1 MDSMLKNERH
11 SRILQQLQ
19 TIGSVYV
26 SALAQT
32 FQVDAVTIR
41 RDLAELERI
50 GLLHRVHGGA
60 VRRAGTA
67 AERDSPAQPT
77 HIQDRH
83 IERRIAEA
91 AARFIPDHSVVFL
104 GPGVLTCAI
113 TSFLSKHTHLT
124 IITNALDIAW
134 HVAQQNRLARPA
146 AHTLHLIGGQVA
158 PDYGLYGENDAL
170 RRVRTDMVIFEA
182 GGLDAERGL
191 THDDRD
197 GADTTRALL
206 NLSSQVVA
214 LVAPQRVGRAGAIF
228 VAPASEVDV
237 LISGHEAPTPA
248 LWDLS
253 ELGVRIILT

>member
-1 MDSMLKNERH
+1 MLRSERLN
-11 SRILQQLQ
+11 RIVQQLH

-26 SALAQT
+26 ADLART

-41 RDLAELERI
+41 RDLAELEKA
-50 GLLHRVHGGA
+50 GQLHRVHGGA
-60 VRRAGTA
+60 MLRAGQTPEEVTA
-67 AERDSPAQPT
+67 LSAADQ
-77 HIQDRH
+77 QH

-104 GPGVLTCAI
+104 GPGTLTRAV
-113 TSFLSKHTHLT
+113 TPFLNKHSNLT

-134 HVAQQNRLARPA
+134 DVAQQARLAQPIP
-146 AHTLHLIGGQVA
+146 HTLHLIGGQAA
-158 PDYGLYGENDAL
+158 PDYGLYGEDEAL
-170 RRVRTDMVIFEA
+170 RRVRADLTIFEA

-191 THDDRD
+191 THDNRD
-197 GADTTRALL
+197 CAHTTRALL
-206 NLSSQVVA
+206 GLSSQTVA
-214 LVAPQRVGRAGAIF
+214 LVAPERVGRAGAIF
-228 VAPASEVDV
+228 IAPASEIDV